1 MVIFRP
7 LWVTGANGE
16 PDATRARPS
25 VQRIR
30 SSAVA
35 SDFEVGFES
44 GKMIGRSTFRAIS
57 LTIGSE
63 KAPPTVERPI
73 RIVAFILP
81 ITSARPM
88 CPLELRGHPATLI
101 SGRA

>member
-35 SDFEVGFES
+35 SDFDVGFES
-44 GKMIGRSTFRAIS
+44 GKIMGRSTFRAIS
-57 LTIGSE
+57 RTIGSE
-63 KAPPTVERPI
+63 NAPPTVENPI
-73 RIVAFILP
+73 RIVASTFP
-81 ITSARPM
+81 ITSARPI
-88 CPLELRGHPATLI
+88 CPLELLGHPAALI
-101 SGRA
+101 SG

>member
-1 MVIFRP
+1 MLILRP
-7 LWVTGANGE
+7 LGLTGANGE

-35 SDFEVGFES
+35 SDLDVGFES
-44 GKMIGRSTFRAIS
+44 GKIIGRSTLRAIS
-57 LTIGSE
+57 RTIGSE
-63 KAPPTVERPI
+63 NAPKTVEKPI
-73 RIVAFILP
+73 RAVALIFP
-81 ITSARPM
+81 IMSARPM
-88 CPLELRGHPATLI
+88 CPLEVRGHPATSA

>member
-1 MVIFRP
+1 MVIVRP
-7 LWVTGANGE
+7 LWATGANGE

-25 VQRIR
+25 VQRIK

-35 SDFEVGFES
+35 SDFEVGFER

-57 LTIGSE
+57 RTIGSE
-63 KAPPTVERPI
+63 KAPPTVERAL
-73 RIVAFILP
+73 RIVALIFP
-81 ITSARPM
+81 ITSAKPM

-101 SGRA
+101 SGWA

>member
-1 MVIFRP
+1 MVILRP
-7 LWVTGANGE
+7 SKLTGANGE
-16 PDATRARPS
+16 PDATNARPS

-44 GKMIGRSTFRAIS
+44 GKIIGRSIFRAIS
-57 LTIGSE
+57 RTIGSV
-63 KAPPTVERPI
+63 KAPPTVEKPI
-73 RIVAFILP
+73 IAVPFLFP
-81 ITSARPM
+81 IPPARPM
-88 CPLELRGHPATLI
+88 FPLELRGHPATVL

>member
-1 MVIFRP
+1 MVIVRP
-7 LWVTGANGE
+7 LWTTGANGE

-44 GKMIGRSTFRAIS
+44 GKMIGRSTFSAIS
-57 LTIGSE
+57 RTIGSE

-73 RIVAFILP
+73 RMVALILL
-81 ITSARPM
+81 ITPARPIF
-88 CPLELRGHPATLI
+88 PLELRGQPATWL
-101 SGRA
+101 SGCA

>member
-1 MVIFRP
+1 MVILRP
-7 LWVTGANGE
+7 LWLTGANGE

-44 GKMIGRSTFRAIS
+44 GKIIGRSTFRAIS
-57 LTIGSE
+57 RTIGSE
-63 KAPPTVERPI
+63 KAPPTVENPI
-73 RIVAFILP
+73 RAVALIFP
-81 ITSARPM
+81 ITSARPI
-88 CPLELRGHPATLI
+88 CPFEVRGQPAI
-101 SGRA
+101 SASGLV

>member
-1 MVIFRP
+1 MVILRP
-7 LWVTGANGE
+7 LESTGPNGE
-16 PDATRARPS
+16 PDATRARPL

-44 GKMIGRSTFRAIS
+44 GKIIGRSTFRAIS
-57 LTIGSE
+57 RTIGSE
-63 KAPPTVERPI
+63 KAPPTVEKPI
-73 RIVAFILP
+73 RAVALIFP
-81 ITSARPM
+81 ITSAKPM
-88 CPLELRGHPATLI
+88 CPLEVRGHPATLL